1 MVDGSQNQGWV
12 TGGGSPVNGGATQ
25 PSSNVINL
33 QGIGGASSAGGAR
46 AAGGGTTATDPIA
59 AKRAQFEI
67 PADMQQKYPELI
79 DLVVMTESM
88 TDDERQYW
96 FQIMPVMT
104 EQQLLKFQGILETEK
119 KQLQKLDQE
128 YDDQLK
134 KLNSRHLIE
143 WQEFETREKRKELET
158 AEKQAEVQEKK
169 AEEDLLQQ
177 LDEV

>member
-1 MVDGSQNQGWV
+1 MSDGQQNQGWV
-12 TGGGSPVNGGATQ
+12 TG
-25 PSSNVINL
+25 NVINL
-33 QGIGGASSAGGAR
+33 QGIGGDGNSASAGNSGSAGQGA
-46 AAGGGTTATDPIA
+46 GATDPVV
-59 AKRAQFEI
+59 AKRAQFQI
-67 PADMQQKYPELI
+67 PADMQQKYPALV

-143 WQEFETREKRKELET
+143 WQEFETREKRKEIET
-158 AEKQAEVQEKK
+158 AEKQSEVQEKK

-177 LDEV
+177 LDDV